1 VWLRGCVVFQCVT
14 ALLTVNHCCV
24 LLLLTAAGVIPFVW
38 VAGIVFEYW
47 LALLIV
53 MAGSAVGMSLQY
65 WLAR

>member
-1 VWLRGCVVFQCVT
+1 L
-14 ALLTVNHCCV
+14 

>member
-1 VWLRGCVVFQCVT
+1 MV
-14 ALLTVNHCCV
+14 ALSLSVRHADCAAAAADV
-24 LLLLTAAGVIPFVW
+24 ELLIALAAGVVPFVW